1 MLPPFT
7 SYEQEVTESL
17 VEQAFV
23 LKLFVIRPK
32 G

>member
-7 SYEQEVTESL
+7 SYEQKVTESL
-17 VEQAFV
+17 VEQAFDQ
-23 LKLFVIRPK
+23 KLFVISPE